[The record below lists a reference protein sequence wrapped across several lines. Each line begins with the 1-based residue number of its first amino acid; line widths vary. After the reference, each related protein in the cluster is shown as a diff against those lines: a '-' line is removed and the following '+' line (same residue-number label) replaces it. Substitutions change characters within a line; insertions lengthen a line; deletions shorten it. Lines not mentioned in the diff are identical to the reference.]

1 MGPIGNLACVGVFC
15 ECNKF
20 LKVLQTQV
28 HCLILCDVLFS
39 TVGIADCNCSRNIEC
54 SIAGQF
60 SAPDMFRELPSGDSV
75 LYPSSGA
82 GLRAE
87 V

>member
-1 MGPIGNLACVGVFC
+1 M
-15 ECNKF
+15 F
-20 LKVLQTQV
+20 LEVLQTQV
-28 HCLILCDVLFS
+28 YCLMDVFFS

-54 SIAGQF
+54 SIAGEF

-82 GLRAE
+82 EPEAE